1 MKILVLNCGSS
12 SLKYQ
17 LINMETEEV
26 LASGKYERI
35 GEDEAFITH
44 KVNGQKIEI
53 KHPAKTH
60 EEAVDFTLKQ
70 LTNPEYKV
78 AIVDIQKIVSNSSE
92 IKALKTDQE
101 KQVQAMQ
108 ATIDKARAEI
118 SKEKDPAKI
127 AQLEEKYRNEI
138 NQQKLALDTSYN
150 SKLTAID
157 NKIKTAVIEKAR
169 SMNYNIVLPKNTVLY
184 GGDDI
189 TDQVSTIIK

>member
-1 MKILVLNCGSS
+1 MKKKIFGVLVVITAFAAGYS
-12 SLKYQ
+12 
-17 LINMETEEV
+17 INNIAV
-26 LASGKYERI
+26 SG
-35 GEDEAFITH
+35 
-44 KVNGQKIEI
+44 
-53 KHPAKTH
+53 
-60 EEAVDFTLKQ
+60 
-70 LTNPEYKV
+70 TNPDYKV

-157 NKIKTAVIEKAR
+157 NKIKTAVVEKAR
-169 SMNYNIVLPKNTVLY
+169 SMNHNIVLPKNTVLY

>member
-1 MKILVLNCGSS
+1 MKKKILGILVVITAFVAGYS
-12 SLKYQ
+12 
-17 LINMETEEV
+17 INNI
-26 LASGKYERI
+26 AISG
-35 GEDEAFITH
+35 
-44 KVNGQKIEI
+44 
-53 KHPAKTH
+53 
-60 EEAVDFTLKQ
+60 
-70 LTNPEYKV
+70 TNPDYKV

-157 NKIKTAVIEKAR
+157 NKIKSAVIEKAR

>member
-1 MKILVLNCGSS
+1 MLVVITAFVAGYS
-12 SLKYQ
+12 
-17 LINMETEEV
+17 INNIAV
-26 LASGKYERI
+26 SG
-35 GEDEAFITH
+35 
-44 KVNGQKIEI
+44 
-53 KHPAKTH
+53 
-60 EEAVDFTLKQ
+60 
-70 LTNPEYKV
+70 TNPEYKV

>member
-1 MKILVLNCGSS
+1 MKKKIFGVLVVITAFVAGYS
-12 SLKYQ
+12 
-17 LINMETEEV
+17 INNIAV
-26 LASGKYERI
+26 SG
-35 GEDEAFITH
+35 
-44 KVNGQKIEI
+44 
-53 KHPAKTH
+53 
-60 EEAVDFTLKQ
+60 
-70 LTNPEYKV
+70 TNPEYKV

-157 NKIKTAVIEKAR
+157 NKIKTAVIEKVR

>member
-1 MKILVLNCGSS
+1 
-12 SLKYQ
+12 
-17 LINMETEEV
+17 
-26 LASGKYERI
+26 
-35 GEDEAFITH
+35 
-44 KVNGQKIEI
+44 
-53 KHPAKTH
+53 
-60 EEAVDFTLKQ
+60 
-70 LTNPEYKV
+70 
-78 AIVDIQKIVSNSSE
+78 
-92 IKALKTDQE
+92 
-101 KQVQAMQ
+101 MQ
-108 ATIDKARAEI
+108 AKIDKAREEI

-157 NKIKTAVIEKAR
+157 NKIKTAVVEKAR

>member
-1 MKILVLNCGSS
+1 MKKKIFGVLVVITAFVAGYS
-12 SLKYQ
+12 
-17 LINMETEEV
+17 INNIAV
-26 LASGKYERI
+26 SG
-35 GEDEAFITH
+35 
-44 KVNGQKIEI
+44 
-53 KHPAKTH
+53 
-60 EEAVDFTLKQ
+60 
-70 LTNPEYKV
+70 TNPDYKV

-157 NKIKTAVIEKAR
+157 NKIKTAVVEKAR

>member
-1 MKILVLNCGSS
+1 MKKKIFGVLVVITAFVAGYS
-12 SLKYQ
+12 
-17 LINMETEEV
+17 INNI
-26 LASGKYERI
+26 AISG
-35 GEDEAFITH
+35 
-44 KVNGQKIEI
+44 
-53 KHPAKTH
+53 
-60 EEAVDFTLKQ
+60 
-70 LTNPEYKV
+70 TNPEYKV

-101 KQVQAMQ
+101 KQVQAIQ

>member
-1 MKILVLNCGSS
+1 MKKKIFGVLVVITAFVAGYS
-12 SLKYQ
+12 
-17 LINMETEEV
+17 INNIAV
-26 LASGKYERI
+26 SG
-35 GEDEAFITH
+35 
-44 KVNGQKIEI
+44 
-53 KHPAKTH
+53 
-60 EEAVDFTLKQ
+60 
-70 LTNPEYKV
+70 TNPEYKV

-184 GGDDI
+184 GGGDI

>member
-1 MKILVLNCGSS
+1 MKKKIFGA
-12 SLKYQ
+12 
-17 LINMETEEV
+17 LIVITAFVAGYSINNIAV
-26 LASGKYERI
+26 SG
-35 GEDEAFITH
+35 
-44 KVNGQKIEI
+44 
-53 KHPAKTH
+53 
-60 EEAVDFTLKQ
+60 
-70 LTNPEYKV
+70 TNPDYKV

-157 NKIKTAVIEKAR
+157 NKIKTAVVEKAR

>member
-1 MKILVLNCGSS
+1 MGLLVVITAFVAGYS
-12 SLKYQ
+12 
-17 LINMETEEV
+17 INNIAV
-26 LASGKYERI
+26 SG
-35 GEDEAFITH
+35 
-44 KVNGQKIEI
+44 
-53 KHPAKTH
+53 
-60 EEAVDFTLKQ
+60 
-70 LTNPEYKV
+70 TNPEYKV

-101 KQVQAMQ
+101 KQVQTMQ

>member
-1 MKILVLNCGSS
+1 MKKKIFGVLVVITAFAAGYS
-12 SLKYQ
+12 
-17 LINMETEEV
+17 INNIAV
-26 LASGKYERI
+26 SG
-35 GEDEAFITH
+35 
-44 KVNGQKIEI
+44 
-53 KHPAKTH
+53 
-60 EEAVDFTLKQ
+60 
-70 LTNPEYKV
+70 TNPDYKV

-157 NKIKTAVIEKAR
+157 NKIKTAVVEKAR
-169 SMNYNIVLPKNTVLY
+169 SMNYNIVLPKNIVLY

>member
-1 MKILVLNCGSS
+1 MKKKIFGVLVVITAFVAGYS
-12 SLKYQ
+12 
-17 LINMETEEV
+17 INNIAV
-26 LASGKYERI
+26 SG
-35 GEDEAFITH
+35 
-44 KVNGQKIEI
+44 
-53 KHPAKTH
+53 
-60 EEAVDFTLKQ
+60 
-70 LTNPEYKV
+70 TNPEYKV

-108 ATIDKARAEI
+108 ETIDKARAEI

>member
-1 MKILVLNCGSS
+1 MKKKIFGA
-12 SLKYQ
+12 
-17 LINMETEEV
+17 LIVITAFVAGYSINNIAV
-26 LASGKYERI
+26 SG
-35 GEDEAFITH
+35 
-44 KVNGQKIEI
+44 
-53 KHPAKTH
+53 
-60 EEAVDFTLKQ
+60 
-70 LTNPEYKV
+70 TNPDYKV

-127 AQLEEKYRNEI
+127 AQLEERYRNEI

>member
-1 MKILVLNCGSS
+1 MKKKIFGVLVVITAFVAGYS
-12 SLKYQ
+12 
-17 LINMETEEV
+17 INNI
-26 LASGKYERI
+26 AISG
-35 GEDEAFITH
+35 
-44 KVNGQKIEI
+44 
-53 KHPAKTH
+53 
-60 EEAVDFTLKQ
+60 
-70 LTNPEYKV
+70 TNPEYKV